1 MFSCYFKRENN
12 GKYMCEHSIT
22 LVNVCMCVRTEKRKW
37 RGLLAFLKQ
46 NFSQKSCNSNDFF
59 RSTVRLFLSMWKE
72 ILVLTALFLVK
83 LTSKAH
89 FLPCISLA
97 GNKGLRMKKEREIK
111 DFSLIK
117 VPWLHLYSSTCKD
130 LPLTVNKWSDQQGE
144 KPNWKQENTKGS
156 IQCARDNS

>member
-1 MFSCYFKRENN
+1 MLNYNIQNTWLFVYGEMFSCYFKRENN

-89 FLPCISLA
+89 FLHKPRRKQRVENEKRKR
-97 GNKGLRMKKEREIK
+97 NKGL
-111 DFSLIK
+111 FF
-117 VPWLHLYSSTCKD
+117 
-130 LPLTVNKWSDQQGE
+130 N
-144 KPNWKQENTKGS
+144 
-156 IQCARDNS
+156 